1 MKEEQLVEKELDE
14 DKIVSDGINVAENN
28 EESAQENTV
37 LNEIIQANNKL
48 KNDLDEKN
56 QKCDEYLGMLQRSA
70 AEFDNY
76 KKRTQKEKE
85 AIYVDSTG
93 DVVTVFLTI
102 LDNMERALAA
112 ISCDSEDVKIL
123 KDGVDMV
130 YKQFQEAFKKLG
142 VEEIATLDE
151 KFNPQVHNAVMHV
164 EDENFGENQ
173 VIEVFQKGYKLKDK
187 VLRHSM
193 VKVAN

>member
-1 MKEEQLVEKELDE
+1 MKKEKIVEQELDE
-14 DKIVSDGINVAENN
+14 DIIVNDSSDVAENN
-28 EESAQENTV
+28 EESSEESFQ
-37 LNEIIQANNKL
+37 LNEIIEANNKL
-48 KNDLDEKN
+48 KNDLDEKT
-56 QKCDEYLGMLQRSA
+56 QKCDEYLSMLQRSA

-85 AIYVDSTG
+85 AIYVNSTG
-93 DVVTVFLTI
+93 DVVSVFLTI
-102 LDNMERALAA
+102 VDNMERALAA
-112 ISCDSEDVKIL
+112 INCDNEEVKIL

-151 KFNPQVHNAVMHV
+151 KFNPEVHNAVMHV
-164 EDENFGENQ
+164 EDEDFGENQ

-193 VKVAN
+193 VKVVN